1 MVRSDNFGWGAGY
14 DGNADLITSGGQAD
28 WAIWNAAINGGKV
41 ALYVENKGDGFADIT
56 AVMKG
61 TNGMSYLQYYQN
73 IIVNAD
79 DLNVSFTVDSSHM
92 VFE

>member
-1 MVRSDNFGWGAGY
+1 
-14 DGNADLITSGGQAD
+14 
-28 WAIWNAAINGGKV
+28 
-41 ALYVENKGDGFADIT
+41 
-56 AVMKG
+56 MKG